1 MHPTLTRPTL
11 THPTLMRSIFLRP
24 ILAALCGLAL
34 TIPAAPAEAQGRPRA
49 AVPAPDNGPPNP
61 FASNYPS
68 RPPEA
73 VRPRPHRNRPAGED
87 LRPPRDIPV
96 R

>member
-1 MHPTLTRPTL
+1 
-11 THPTLMRSIFLRP
+11 MRLSALRAP
-24 ILAALCGLAL
+24 ILAGLACGLLCG
-34 TIPAAPAEAQGRPRA
+34 PATAQGRPRA
-49 AVPAPDNGPPNP
+49 PDGVPPNP

-73 VRPRPHRNRPAGED
+73 ARLRSRRAPPAGAD
-87 LRPPRDIPV
+87 LRPPRDIPM

>member
-1 MHPTLTRPTL
+1 M
-11 THPTLMRSIFLRP
+11 RP
-24 ILAALCGLAL
+24 IPTALCGLVLAL
-34 TIPAAPAEAQGRPRA
+34 LAAPAESRPRA
-49 AVPAPDNGPPNP
+49 GTDGVPPNP

-73 VRPRPHRNRPAGED
+73 ARLRSRRARPVADG
-87 LRPPRDIPV
+87 LRPPRDIPG